1 MSKYRCPKCGR
12 LFEKIFSLKRHFKI
26 SHLEEPTRCPVCG
39 KTFLNDLGTM
49 AHLFQTALLDD
60 DHAMYYYLYSC
71 GQRKGYVSG
80 LLRRRGM
87 ERLKVN

>member
-1 MSKYRCPKCGR
+1 
-12 LFEKIFSLKRHFKI
+12 
-26 SHLEEPTRCPVCG
+26 
-39 KTFLNDLGTM
+39 M